1 MSNYQIIETC
11 NGEKKWGQRNGV
23 LELIEYSIKYFVVCY
38 DNHPATEDI
47 IREIFELSPESHS
60 GLYRDTID
68 CGDYDDSGNIE
79 ITVKYTTS
87 DWHSSTKDD
96 DEDEPTLSF
105 DCSTGSTHI
114 THGLTERVIK
124 GVPAGKAIGW
134 NGKYGDDMEITG
146 VDVPIAQMQE
156 NYTKIIRLSKLTN
169 VYKRKIAS
177 LVGKV
182 NSKAFKGWEA
192 GEVMFMGCSYSSP
205 DKKSTKV
212 TVTFNFTIQP
222 NESNIVVSNRKV
234 SKRGWEH
241 IWAISRTVA
250 QEGSA
255 PQIVTDGIY
264 VNQVVKYADF
274 GVLEL

>member
-1 MSNYQIIETC
+1 MLEIKQLAKKDISINGDGTLKNVSLSYLVTGTTDHMTALNEVRNFAPKNYENFVIKEFKV
-11 NGEKKWGQRNGV
+11 NSYENN
-23 LELIEYSIKYFVVCY
+23 LIEIGVVY
-38 DNHPATEDI
+38 AEPD
-47 IREIFELSPESHS
+47 
-60 GLYRDTID
+60 
-68 CGDYDDSGNIE
+68 
-79 ITVKYTTS
+79 TVK
-87 DWHSSTKDD
+87 WQEKE
-96 DEDEPTLSF
+96 EDEPTLSF
-105 DCSTGSTHI
+105 DCSTGSMHI
-114 THGLTERVIK
+114 THGLNERVIK
-124 GVPAGKAIGW
+124 GNTAGNAIGW

-146 VDVPIAQMQE
+146 VDIPIAQMQE

-205 DKKSTKV
+205 EKNSAKV

-222 NESNIVVSNRKV
+222 NEVDVIVGGKKV
-234 SKRGWEH
+234 TKKGWEH
-241 IWAISRTVA
+241 VWAISRTVA